1 MTQSATT
8 CSGPNT
14 STMFEN
20 LSRSLVR
27 MSPRT
32 TFRRTITPPAP
43 VVGKEEDIPLEA
55 ASTSSSDDEEPLPQ
69 RHTFPVSKKEIS
81 RGDHT
86 VAVVWLMREMPKAK
100 KLELRY
106 FTGDTKEMS
115 FEFTW
120 QAEDGVSRSI
130 DMEVSAFLVSKKE
143 ISRGDHTVA
152 VVWLMREMPKAKKLE
167 LRYFTGDTKEM
178 SFEFTWQAE
187 DGVSRSID
195 MEVSRSQVIPM
206 GTTLLTVVAESCT
219 NLRELTIYTGLERIN
234 ELSLSK
240 VLKAFSVAAHWEKTL
255 ENLELS
261 WSCVEQ
267 GTFTGM
273 QTFPQQLKS
282 IKFDGCLMIDEIEVN
297 EFVSR
302 LPVLESF
309 QVVGSERTDDRNVS
323 MISI

>member
-1 MTQSATT
+1 MMTQSATT

-69 RHTFPVSKKEIS
+69 RHTFP
-81 RGDHT
+81 
-86 VAVVWLMREMPKAK
+86 
-100 KLELRY
+100 
-106 FTGDTKEMS
+106 
-115 FEFTW
+115 
-120 QAEDGVSRSI
+120 
-130 DMEVSAFLVSKKE
+130 VSKKE

-309 QVVGSERTDDRNVS
+309 QVVGSEKIDDRNVS